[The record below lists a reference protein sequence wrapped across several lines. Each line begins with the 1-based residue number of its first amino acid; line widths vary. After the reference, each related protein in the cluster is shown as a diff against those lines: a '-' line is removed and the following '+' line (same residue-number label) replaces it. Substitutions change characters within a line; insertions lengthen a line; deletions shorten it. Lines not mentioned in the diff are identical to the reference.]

1 MKLKRFRKVLTDR
14 AAELKGDLARKQAGE
29 VVLTHVPTGLASVDK
44 AFGGIERGV
53 QTLIVG
59 HTGDGKT
66 TVIQNL
72 VRGAAEQKVGC
83 AFIVLED
90 PAKKVADKAFA
101 AELGVNANLLGRLE
115 VDADIPERL
124 DAVLAGAHWSDYV
137 AFHAGLVDPDEVLE
151 VVRLLAKEGV
161 NGEPLGLVALDY
173 AQGFSDAEESME
185 AVCARMARNMNILA
199 GEYNTATI
207 FGSQCKPQVL
217 ERGRAQWDR
226 TQDVEGFRPNLGDAM
241 WARRLEM
248 YSKAV
253 WTILRPGRWR
263 QKLGDTGARDD
274 TLELLCAKANFG
286 PEGLVVLGWDGK
298 TGRIYDRENKRNAK
312 K

>member
-1 MKLKRFRKVLTDR
+1 MKLKRYRKVLADR
-14 AAELKGDLARKQAGE
+14 AAELKGDLAKKLAGE
-29 VVLTHVPTGLASVDK
+29 EVLTHVPTNLESIDK
-44 AFGGIERGV
+44 EFGGIERGV

-72 VRGAAEQKVGC
+72 VEGAARRGVGC
-83 AFIVLED
+83 VFIVLED
-90 PAKKVADKAFA
+90 PQRKVADKTFA
-101 AELGVNANLLGRLE
+101 KELGVNANLLGRLE
-115 VDADIPERL
+115 VDGDLPARL
-124 DAVLAGAHWSDYV
+124 DAALEGEHWSERV

-151 VVRLLAKEGV
+151 VIRQLAKTGV
-161 NGEPLGLVALDY
+161 DGVPLGLVALDY

-185 AVCARMARNMNILA
+185 AVCARMARNLNILA
-199 GEYNTATI
+199 GEHNTATI

-226 TQDVEGFRPNLGDAM
+226 TDDVEGFRPGLGDAM

-263 QKLGDTGARDD
+263 QKMGDTAARDD
-274 TLELLCAKANFG
+274 TLELMVAKANFG
-286 PEGLVVLGWDGK
+286 PEGRVVLGWEGK
-298 TGRIYDRENKRNAK
+298 TGRIYDRERK
-312 K
+312 KNGKT